1 MDDAPPTVHAVSL
14 ATVDGLTLDGDL
26 ALPAEPWAAAVVAHP
41 HPPSGGDRHSP
52 VVDTVFRRL
61 AAAGVAAVRFD
72 FRGVGDSE
80 GEFEEGQGERL
91 DVVAALDLAADV
103 VAHGA
108 LGAPLVLV
116 GYSFGGRV
124 VLDVT
129 DERVAGWCAIAGAG
143 RAGLLAATDHRP
155 KLLLVPE
162 HDQYA
167 PPPVVADLTADWRNT
182 TRVTIPMADHFL
194 AGALERVADDVLGF
208 VRSLVVR

>member
-1 MDDAPPTVHAVSL
+1 MATVHPVSL
-14 ATVDGLTLDGDL
+14 STVDGLTLDGDL
-26 ALPAEPWAAAVVAHP
+26 ALPAEPWAAAVIAHP

-52 VVDTVFRRL
+52 VVAAVFRRL
-61 AAAGVAAVRFD
+61 AAAGVAVVRFD

-80 GEFEEGQGERL
+80 GEHDDGQGERV

-103 VAHGA
+103 VARES
-108 LGAPLVLV
+108 LGAAVLV

-143 RAGLLAATDHRP
+143 RAVLLAGADHRP
-155 KLLLVPE
+155 KLLLVPA

-167 PPPVVADLTADWRNT
+167 APSVVADLTADWRNT

>member
-1 MDDAPPTVHAVSL
+1 MPTVHAVSL

-26 ALPAEPWAAAVVAHP
+26 ALPTDRWAAAVVAHP

-52 VVDTVFRRL
+52 VVDAVFRRL
-61 AAAGVAAVRFD
+61 AAAGVAVMRFD

-80 GEFEEGQGERL
+80 GEHDDGQGERL

-103 VAHGA
+103 VAHES

-143 RAGLLAATDHRP
+143 RAELLAGADHRP
-155 KLLLVPE
+155 KLLLVPA

-167 PPPVVADLTADWRNT
+167 APSVVADLTTDWRNT